1 MRSIGIIAVGAGFTA
16 TVMAVGVAA
25 DEKPLGV
32 QLVDQMN
39 VLYGAH
45 PGLRANHTTGAVF
58 DGTFVPAQNADALSS
73 ASFLKGAP
81 TPLIIRFSNAGGMPD
96 APDMD
101 ASVGGLRRPIGR

>member
-1 MRSIGIIAVGAGFTA
+1 MRSIGIIAAGAGFTA

-45 PGLRANHTTGAVF
+45 PGLRADHTTGAVF
-58 DGTFVPAQNADALSS
+58 DGSLYRHRMPMRSVPPASS
-73 ASFLKGAP
+73 KARP
-81 TPLIIRFSNAGGMPD
+81 
-96 APDMD
+96 
-101 ASVGGLRRPIGR
+101 RR